1 LSAVIAHVHFFSVVI
16 PTFNREATLHATL
29 QSIDRQLFR
38 DFEVV
43 VVDDGS
49 TDGTVAIAQSFSFVR
64 VIRQQNSG
72 PGVARNTGVNAANG
86 KYIAFLD
93 SDDVWFPWTL
103 STYAN
108 VISQHQCPA
117 FVTGK
122 PQLFSYPGELS
133 TCVEHPVKVEN
144 FADYFSSGD
153 EWRWF
158 GVSSFVIRR
167 DVFLQVGGFADGRIN
182 GEDADLAMRLGIAL
196 GFVHIQSPVQFGYR
210 VHDGNVTNDTTKSQA
225 GLQLLLNSET
235 KGLYP
240 GGDQRAG
247 DRARIIARHVRPF
260 AIALAK
266 SGRTMPA
273 LRFYRAVLRESLQN
287 HRWKFL
293 LGLPLLA
300 MWGMM
305 RRAVRA
311 GRVSVGC

>member
-1 LSAVIAHVHFFSVVI
+1 VHLFSVVI
-16 PTFNREATLHATL
+16 PTFNRETTLRETL
-29 QSIDRQLFR
+29 DSIEQQEFR
-38 DFEVV
+38 DFEVI

-49 TDGTVAIAQSFSFVR
+49 IDGTVAIAQSFSFVR

-103 STYAN
+103 ATYAN

-122 PQLFSYPGELS
+122 PQLFSSSGELS
-133 TCVEHPVKVEN
+133 TCVEHPVKVEH
-144 FADYFSSGD
+144 FVDYFSSGD

-158 GVSSFVIRR
+158 GVSSFVILRAA
-167 DVFLQVGGFADGRIN
+167 FLQVGGFADGRIN
-182 GEDADLAMRLGIAL
+182 GEDADLAMRLGIAS
-196 GFVHIQSPVQFGYR
+196 GFVHVQCPKQFGYR

-225 GLQLLLNSET
+225 GLQLLLNSEA
-235 KGLYP
+235 KGIYP
-240 GGDQRAG
+240 GGQQRAG
-247 DRARIIARHVRPF
+247 ERARIIARHVRPL
-260 AIALAK
+260 AISLAK
-266 SGRTMPA
+266 SGRALTA
-273 LRFYRAVLRESLQN
+273 LRLYRSVLHESLQN
-287 HRWKFL
+287 HRCKFL

-300 MWGMM
+300 IWGML
-305 RRAVRA
+305 RRLVRA

>member
-1 LSAVIAHVHFFSVVI
+1 MHLFSVVI
-16 PTFNREATLHATL
+16 PTFNREATLRETL
-29 QSIDRQLFR
+29 RSIEEQTFR
-38 DFEVV
+38 DFDVV

-49 TDGTVAIAQSFSFVR
+49 TDGTIEIAQSFSFVR

-72 PGVARNTGVNAANG
+72 PGVARNTGVNAATG
-86 KYIAFLD
+86 QYIAFLD

-108 VISQHQCPA
+108 VIAQQQNPA

-122 PQLFSYPGELS
+122 PQLFSRSEELS
-133 TCVEHPVKVEN
+133 TCGEHTVAAES

-167 DVFLQVGGFADGRIN
+167 DVFLQVGGFAGGRIN
-182 GEDADLAMRLGIAL
+182 GEDADLAMRLGTTQ
-196 GFVHIQSPVQFGYR
+196 GFVHVTNPVQFGYR

-225 GLQLLLNSET
+225 GLELLLSNEAT
-235 KGLYP
+235 GIYP
-240 GGDQRAG
+240 GGQQRAG
-247 DRARIIARHVRPF
+247 ERARIIARHVRPF
-260 AIALAK
+260 AISLAK
-266 SGRTMPA
+266 SGRAWTA

-287 HRWKFL
+287 HRCKFL
-293 LGLPLLA
+293 LGLPLLVI
-300 MWGMM
+300 WGMM
-305 RRAVRA
+305 RRSLRA